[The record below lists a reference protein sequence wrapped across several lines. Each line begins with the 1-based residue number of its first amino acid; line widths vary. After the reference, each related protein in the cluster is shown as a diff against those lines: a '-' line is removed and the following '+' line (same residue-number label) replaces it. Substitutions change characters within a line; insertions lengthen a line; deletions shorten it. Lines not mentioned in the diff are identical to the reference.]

1 MWGGHILL
9 TGGVACP
16 DTPTPPGLSW
26 WGWDPKAMA
35 CLSISLH
42 SRKMQVRAKRGGK
55 AGQCLDQ
62 GRCRADACLSYT
74 LAWTHTSHC
83 EEKTGPGKQR
93 HWPRS
98 HKVTCSQPCVAPC
111 CLVLGST
118 GGDRQACGGRRWKRQ
133 RGWSDPPPGFSGVT
147 QGSPGAG

>member
-1 MWGGHILL
+1 
-9 TGGVACP
+9 
-16 DTPTPPGLSW
+16 
-26 WGWDPKAMA
+26 MA

-74 LAWTHTSHC
+74 LAWMHTTHC

-93 HWPRS
+93 HLA
-98 HKVTCSQPCVAPC
+98 KVTQSHLFTAMC
-111 CLVLGST
+111 GSLL
-118 GGDRQACGGRRWKRQ
+118 
-133 RGWSDPPPGFSGVT
+133 
-147 QGSPGAG
+147 PGAGIYRGRQTGLWWEEMETTAWVVGPSSRLLWGHPGEPRSRLRAPRGPEGCGVSQQYGL